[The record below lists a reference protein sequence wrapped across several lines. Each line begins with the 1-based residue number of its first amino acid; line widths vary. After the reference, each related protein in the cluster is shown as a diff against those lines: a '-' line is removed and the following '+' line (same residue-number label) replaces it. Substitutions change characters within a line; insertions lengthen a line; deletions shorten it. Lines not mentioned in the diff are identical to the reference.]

1 MLVPLSNLPY
11 PAIAHPEAT
20 HEVVENGREL
30 CTQFFS
36 NLRGSQVMVT
46 ESEDKV

>member
-20 HEVVENGREL
+20 HGIVENGREL
-30 CTQFFS
+30 CTHS
-36 NLRGSQVMVT
+36 SRICVAL
-46 ESEDKV
+46 K